1 MSFVYPKHFKT
12 LGDVKPYQE
21 TFTDYWDQ
29 IIYQIPTPSGQRCA
43 IEIGAECGGS
53 AVYMLER
60 FLTTKGD
67 ILHTMDIH
75 LHPLFESNVEPYK
88 DKVIFYLDLS
98 VNVLSHLWLTH
109 RRPIADLIYVDGSHK
124 TKDVIQD
131 AVLSWNLLKLGGV
144 MIFDDNG
151 WGEEVY
157 NMPSVAIEA
166 FLQAYQTHYFLLGKG
181 WQVYL
186 QKTKE
191 DTELISW
198 ERKIRE

>member
-1 MSFVYPKHFKT
+1 MSFEYPKHFKT
-12 LGDVKPYQE
+12 LGDVKPYQL
-21 TFTDYWDQ
+21 TFTDNWDQ
-29 IIYQIPTPSGQRCA
+29 IICQLHTPAGQRCA
-43 IEIGAECGGS
+43 IEVGAECGGS

-67 ILHTMDIH
+67 VLYTMDIQQ
-75 LHPLFESNVEPYK
+75 HPLFEANIEPYK
-88 DKVIFYLDLS
+88 DRVVFHLDQS
-98 VNVLSHLWLTH
+98 VNVLTKLWLENQN
-109 RRPIADLIYVDGSHK
+109 PIADVVYIDGSHK
-124 TKDVIQD
+124 TKDVLQD
-131 AVLSWNLLKLGGV
+131 AVLSWNLLKAGGV
-144 MIFDDNG
+144 MVFDDYG
-151 WGEEVY
+151 WGSEVH
-157 NMPSVAIEA
+157 NMPSVAIES